1 MGDGRAAGQGGGCG
15 DTEKE
20 SSLGLE
26 ILQDVMM
33 DKLPGN
39 AAMKEEVLKGQ
50 SGMGGEGRAPCGLE
64 PAGWLC
70 AYEPRAFSASKWWQS
85 RADLESCV
93 HRGAPWVRADFLK
106 ERQDQAQRVGGEL
119 SWGQRWS
126 QTWL

>member
-39 AAMKEEVLKGQ
+39 AAMKEEVLKGLPKRE
-50 SGMGGEGRAPCGLE
+50 STL
-64 PAGWLC
+64 W
-70 AYEPRAFSASKWWQS
+70 PRAS
-85 RADLESCV
+85 RVAVCL
-93 HRGAPWVRADFLK
+93 
-106 ERQDQAQRVGGEL
+106 
-119 SWGQRWS
+119 
-126 QTWL
+126 